1 MQRRIKMPLKVAAPR
16 GAEGQALIANNQD
29 GLQQDNLF
37 VPTEVKW
44 CKDHENKLYDKDGK
58 EIGSE
63 IIPGFMPYSTRK
75 GWDKGIFSNGKLV
88 NLVASGYGH
97 LDNLHFFGEVEN
109 KLLEKDIKVLTRYV
123 NRDDSAFAADYILN
137 DDRFVVNVK
146 NSKDELRPMMTFT
159 NSYDGSTKTQGHF
172 GFFRKVCNNGLHVAT
187 SEIGFSLKHR
197 GNIVQLVLP
206 EIELLIEKFLDNEYY
221 EIRKKF
227 EVLAEKPIKNLYEYV
242 EFVCAKTEIFKFQKS
257 EENEEPS
264 KKAESVV
271 DIIRRE
277 ARLLGEEPNAW
288 LGYNSFNNV
297 LFNNMKK
304 GFNAQFNSDKELF
317 EATMQYV
324 N

>member
-1 MQRRIKMPLKVAAPR
+1 MQRKKMPLKVAAPR

-44 CKDHENKLYDKDGK
+44 CKDTTKKLYDVDGK
-58 EIGSE
+58 IIGE
-63 IIPGFMPYSTRK
+63 EVIPGFMPYNTRK

-88 NLVASGYGH
+88 NLVGSGYGH

-109 KLLEKDIKVLTRYV
+109 KLLEKDIKVLTRYI
-123 NRDDSAFAADYILN
+123 NRDDAAFAADYILN
-137 DDRFVVNVK
+137 DDRYVVNVK
-146 NSKDELRPMMTFT
+146 NSNDKIRPMMTFT
-159 NSYDGSTKTQGHF
+159 NSYDGSTKTQGRF
-172 GFFRKVCNNGLHVAT
+172 GFFREVCRNGLHVAT

-206 EIELLIEKFLDNEYY
+206 EIQILIERFMDNEYY
-221 EIRKKF
+221 EIKKRF

-242 EFVCAKTEIFKFQKS
+242 EFVCAKTEIFKYQKS
-257 EENEEPS
+257 EENEEAS
-264 KKAESVV
+264 KKAETVV
-271 DIIRRE
+271 ENIRRE
-277 ARLLGEEPNAW
+277 AKLLGEETNAW
-288 LGYNSFNNV
+288 LGYNGFNSV

-304 GFNAQFNSDKELF
+304 GFNAQFNFDRELF
-317 EATMQYV
+317 EATMEYV